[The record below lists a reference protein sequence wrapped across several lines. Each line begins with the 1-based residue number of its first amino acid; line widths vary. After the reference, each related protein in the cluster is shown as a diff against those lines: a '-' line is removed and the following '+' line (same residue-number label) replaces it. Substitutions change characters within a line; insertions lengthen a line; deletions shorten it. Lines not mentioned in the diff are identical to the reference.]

1 MTSLLI
7 ICLIRTSIFMKPS
20 VFIPVKVFVIVYYSV
35 KVAPSI
41 KQLSQTYLTAPD
53 PDKTT

>member
-1 MTSLLI
+1 
-7 ICLIRTSIFMKPS
+7 MKPS

-53 PDKTT
+53 PEKTT